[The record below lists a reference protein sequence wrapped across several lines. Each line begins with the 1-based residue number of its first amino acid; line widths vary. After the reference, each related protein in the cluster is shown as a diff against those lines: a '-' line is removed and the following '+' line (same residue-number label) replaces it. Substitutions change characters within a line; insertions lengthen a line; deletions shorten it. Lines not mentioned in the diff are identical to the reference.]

1 LRKRECENIV
11 LFKLIEMPI
20 HGTSWQQNL
29 YESNS
34 WTLEQTFGYGVS
46 THTNN
51 IKFPNFST
59 HKNPQHPHLSSLY
72 SFPLDLYKILGG
84 GKNEELGTH
93 FVQFQFWVLLLI
105 WHLWDCAFFQCLLP
119 TPLHL
124 TVKYIEKHSVLWL
137 LLPSSNC
144 RTLEQCVLTITRTEW
159 RQGQHYT
166 VQMSCICLKLLAI
179 DRMQPL
185 VKICVTDLDLSC
197 LQCTFLQW

>member
-1 LRKRECENIV
+1 MWKRECKNIAV
-11 LFKLIEMPI
+11 FKLIEMPI

-29 YESNS
+29 YEFNS
-34 WTLEQTFGYGVS
+34 WTLKQTFGYGVS

-51 IKFPNFST
+51 IKFPNLPT

-84 GKNEELGTH
+84 GKKQRTRYSLGTH

-105 WHLWDCAFFQCLLP
+105 WNLWDCAFFQYLLP

-144 RTLEQCVLTITRTEW
+144 WMLEQYVLKITRTEW
-159 RQGQHYT
+159 RPQHYT
-166 VQMSCICLKLLAI
+166 V
-179 DRMQPL
+179 
-185 VKICVTDLDLSC
+185 
-197 LQCTFLQW
+197 